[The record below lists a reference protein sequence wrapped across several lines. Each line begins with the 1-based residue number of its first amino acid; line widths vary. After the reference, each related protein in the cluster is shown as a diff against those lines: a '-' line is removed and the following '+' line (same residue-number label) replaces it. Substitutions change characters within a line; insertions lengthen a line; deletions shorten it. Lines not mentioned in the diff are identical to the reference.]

1 MASQSERAAAEKGA
15 REATS
20 DLHSSEW
27 FKGASGG
34 PSQNQPTEALQ
45 NIQNASFKIRSTIG
59 LTKIASG
66 AIKRPDFLF

>member
-45 NIQNASFKIRSTIG
+45 NIQNASYAT
-59 LTKIASG
+59 TKAAGTQKPS
-66 AIKRPDFLF
+66 